1 MEDFYYQLVDAKGN
15 PVSTVDAVSLEKNKK
30 VFHFRDAIWQNWK
43 DSQRMHGVAA
53 GELLV
58 YANEAALEADI
69 AANKPL
75 TGLKPG
81 RKVDTLGDTDD
92 DHPILIVVPERGQA
106 TTSVRRNTATIDRT
120 VTLDGVNLNG
130 FYLHRIP
137 LLTELNQLL
146 NDNQVV
152 VVASPAGSGKTSLF
166 QLLSR
171 ERENCVR
178 VSCLASGFNFETFVS
193 ALGGG
198 KLFDGRHEYLLDATS
213 HYLIWLDDAQATYNN
228 IKAWASLVKDVIVKF
243 PRLRL
248 VISAT
253 HLLEGQQESPVELAS
268 LRRLK
273 REDFRIS
280 SQEALDMLRA
290 PPPFG
295 LPNGY
300 GTQLIENIIINE
312 SNGLIAAVRLS
323 IDAIKQRFV
332 KNALP
337 PPETNIVQYYFSQDF
352 LPEVNRCF
360 GSKQSAPVD
369 SGLRTFLQQ
378 CLICPDDLEKPT
390 FEDDKTTDHLSLLM
404 KVGLLVEVVSNKF
417 AFSSPLAKRYYC
429 RWLFPKRSPSA
440 PANLKVLMK
449 QAISDMSSAILR
461 SSSPGGVDF
470 PKEATFQHLF
480 MQSLAASTPPSCAI
494 CPELSTVFPERGEE
508 PSERI
513 AGAIDF
519 YLNGQLRWGV
529 ELLRKG
535 DKIGKHMDRFSPSGP
550 YHPLRV
556 NDYVVVDFRQGSF
569 SARVDRYEHRL
580 SVFFAPGDFS
590 SCQFVFGHDAPLI
603 LNLS

>member
-30 VFHFRDAIWQNWK
+30 VFHFWDAIWQNWK

-58 YANEAALEADI
+58 YANVEAIKADKDEPEPKHFI
-69 AANKPL
+69 DPR
-75 TGLKPG
+75 G
-81 RKVDTLGDTDD
+81 KVDTLKDTEEN
-92 DHPILIVVPERGQA
+92 PLLIVVPERVQP

-152 VVASPAGSGKTSLF
+152 VVASPAGS
-166 QLLSR
+166 
-171 ERENCVR
+171 ENCVR

-312 SNGLIAAVRLS
+312 SDGLIAAVRLS

-390 FEDDKTTDHLSLLM
+390 FEDDKTADHLSLLM
-404 KVGLLVEVVSNKF
+404 KVGLLVEVGSIKF

-535 DKIGKHMDRFSPSGP
+535 DKSGKHMDRFSPSGP